1 MRAAEAH
8 EEAAARG
15 FDYPLEQADA
25 IDEALAA
32 ISRLQQIYDVPMD
45 VEEEEIIVREW
56 DEEREEFEEST
67 MRPDT

>member
-32 ISRLQQIYDVPMD
+32 ISRLQQISDVPM
-45 VEEEEIIVREW
+45 EEEEIIVREW
-56 DEEREEFEEST
+56 DEEREEFEESI
-67 MRPDT
+67 MRQDT